1 MPKIGLWGSLTQFT
15 DGASEVEVS
24 GANVRDCLADL
35 VVRYPGLKPFIEK
48 GVAISIN
55 GQIHRDGWFVAIA
68 EDDEVFLLPRL
79 AGG

>member
-1 MPKIGLWGSLTQFT
+1 MVKLGLWGSLTQFT
-15 DGASEVEVS
+15 DGAGEVEVS
-24 GANVRDCLADL
+24 GSNVREVLADL
-35 VVRYPGLKPFIEK
+35 VLRYPGLKPHIDK

-55 GQIHRDGWFVAIA
+55 GEIHRDGWFVAIH